1 MHRTYKCKCN
11 HKSVEDTVV
20 NRISDFLE
28 YIVLLEKQT
37 IKKVNQKTK
46 KEFQIVIRTKKT
58 LKSNLSLMM
67 HGNSHTFTYSHIVLC
82 RYHHIFLKTNL
93 KLISLQD
100 LEGWKA

>member
-1 MHRTYKCKCN
+1 MHQTYKCKCN

-58 LKSNLSLMM
+58 LKEQ
-67 HGNSHTFTYSHIVLC
+67 FVADDAWKQSHI
-82 RYHHIFLKTNL
+82 HIFTRCFL
-93 KLISLQD
+93 
-100 LEGWKA
+100 

>member
-1 MHRTYKCKCN
+1 MHQTYKCKCN

-28 YIVLLEKQT
+28 YTVLLEKQT

-58 LKSNLSLMM
+58 LKEQ
-67 HGNSHTFTYSHIVLC
+67 FVADDAWKQSHI
-82 RYHHIFLKTNL
+82 HIFTHCFL
-93 KLISLQD
+93 
-100 LEGWKA
+100 